1 LNGTKVGAS
10 TIFLS
15 IINFQE
21 VEMITQGIHHVS
33 INVLDVEAAKKF
45 YIEILDLQDLPRP
58 DLGFPGAWLKAGN
71 QEIHLLG
78 IDSGQPL
85 KEQHFAFLVSDID
98 AVSSTLSEHQ
108 VEYSK
113 EIRIP
118 DVCRQIFAHDPS
130 GNMIEFNQRL
140 E

>member
-1 LNGTKVGAS
+1 
-10 TIFLS
+10 
-15 IINFQE
+15 
-21 VEMITQGIHHVS
+21 MITQGIHHVS